1 MAKDIAKIRMLAA
14 GTVVLAVLVT
24 ACSSSK
30 STSPGAA
37 SGSPS
42 APVAGASGAS
52 TPAGGVSTPA
62 GGASTPAGSGG
73 SASATTNANPV
84 TLQLM
89 FGSSGD
95 AETNAVND
103 AAAAWSKKTGNKVTV
118 IPAQNFSQQL
128 TQSLAGGSPP
138 DVFYVGS
145 QQLSTLAD
153 NNNLAQT
160 GDKVASPSDFYPSL
174 VQSFTYKGNLM
185 CAPKDFSTLA
195 LEINTD
201 MWKAA
206 GLTDADIPTT
216 WDQLET
222 VAKKLTTGGVTGLVF
237 NDTLDRVDAFMRQA
251 GGTMMNAGNT
261 AFTIDTP
268 QNLQGLQFVQKL
280 AKEGVLKFPKQVG
293 TGWGGEAMGT
303 NKAAMAI
310 EGNWFVGG
318 VKASWPNLKYM
329 VVPLP
334 AGPTGI
340 KATLSFT
347 NCWGVAAKSK
357 NQAAAIDF
365 INFLTSDAQQMTF
378 ATDFGV
384 MPSRTTDQAAFASAF
399 PDQKAFIDG
408 ASYAFGPVGV
418 TGFAAAQTAFD
429 AQVIG
434 LSNGSSDPKT
444 MLAAL
449 QKNATDAMNGN

>member
-1 MAKDIAKIRMLAA
+1 MIKDVRRTRLLATSA
-14 GTVVLAVLVT
+14 VVLAVLAA

-30 STSPGAA
+30 TGSGSSASTSAATSAGTTASAAA
-37 SGSPS
+37 S
-42 APVAGASGAS
+42 SG
-52 TPAGGVSTPA
+52 
-62 GGASTPAGSGG
+62 GG
-73 SASATTNANPV
+73 SAGATANANPV

-95 AETNAVND
+95 AETNAVKD
-103 AAAAWSKKTGNKVTV
+103 AATAWAAKSGNKVSV
-118 IPAQNFSQQL
+118 IPAQNFDQQL
-128 TQSLAGGSPP
+128 TQSLAGGDPP

-145 QQLSTLAD
+145 QKLSTLAD

-160 GDKVASPSDFYPSL
+160 GSKVADPTTFYPSL
-174 VQSFTYKGNLM
+174 VKSFTYKGNLW

-216 WDQLET
+216 WDQLES

-251 GGTMMNAGNT
+251 GGTMMNADNT

-280 AKEGVLKFPKQVG
+280 AKEGVLKFPKQVS

-318 VKASWPNLKYM
+318 VKASWPSLKYM

-334 AGPTGI
+334 AGPTGT

-357 NQAAAIDF
+357 NQAAAVDF

-378 ATDFGV
+378 AKGFGV
-384 MPSRTTDQAAFASAF
+384 MPSRQTDQAAFASAF

-408 ASYAFGPVGV
+408 ATYAFGPVGV
-418 TGFAAAQTAFD
+418 TGFSAAQTAFD

-434 LSNGSSDPKT
+434 LSSGSDPKT

-449 QKNATDAMNGN
+449 QTNATAAMKG

>member
-1 MAKDIAKIRMLAA
+1 MRLGAGRAA
-14 GTVVLAVLVT
+14 RAVTVTAVLVT
-24 ACSSSK
+24 A
-30 STSPGAA
+30 AA
-37 SGSPS
+37 CGS
-42 APVAGASGAS
+42 
-52 TPAGGVSTPA
+52 
-62 GGASTPAGSGG
+62 SGG
-73 SASATTNANPV
+73 SNVGAGGKTTGV

-95 AETNAVND
+95 AETNAVR
-103 AAAAWSKKTGNKVTV
+103 AAASAWAAKSGNKVTV

-128 TQSLAGGSPP
+128 TQALAGGSPP

-145 QQLSTLAD
+145 QQLSTLVD
-153 NNNLAQT
+153 NNNLAET
-160 GDKVASPSDFYPSL
+160 GNKVDNPSDFYPSL
-174 VQSFTYKGNLM
+174 VKSFTYKNKFW

-206 GLTDADIPTT
+206 GLTNADIPTT

-251 GGTMMNAGNT
+251 GGTMMNADGT
-261 AFTIDTP
+261 KFTIDSP
-268 QNLQGLQFVQKL
+268 QNLQGLESVQKL

-293 TGWGGEAMGT
+293 TGWGGEAMGKG
-303 NKAAMAI
+303 KAAMAI

-318 VKASWPNLKYM
+318 VQSSWPNLHYM

-334 AGPTGI
+334 AGPTGT

-347 NCWGVAAKSK
+347 NCWGVAAASK
-357 NQAAAIDF
+357 HQTAAIDF
-365 INFLTSDAQQMTF
+365 INFLTTDAQQMTF
-378 ATDFGV
+378 AKAFGV
-384 MPSRTTDQAAFASAF
+384 MPSRKSDQTAFTKAFPDQAAFV
-399 PDQKAFIDG
+399 QG
-408 ASYAFGPVGV
+408 ADYAYGPVDV
-418 TGFAAAQTAFD
+418 TGFAAAQAAFD

-434 LSNGSSDPKT
+434 LSNGSSDPKA

-449 QKNATDAMNGN
+449 QKNATAALKGD